1 MKNDP
6 LPNGIALTTLHHG
19 FNMSP
24 QAMDRKRRALERW
37 DKTLKHWEHERDL
50 TNDKAR
56 TKYCEKKID
65 KVRTTIANTKSNL
78 GMRN

>member
-65 KVRTTIANTKSNL
+65 KKQLLHSYKN
-78 GMRN
+78 